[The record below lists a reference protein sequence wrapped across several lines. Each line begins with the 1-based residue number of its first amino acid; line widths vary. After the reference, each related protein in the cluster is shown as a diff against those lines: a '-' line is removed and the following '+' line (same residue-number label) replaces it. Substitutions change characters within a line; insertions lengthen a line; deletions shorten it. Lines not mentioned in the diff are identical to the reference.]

1 MQFQC
6 ATWSDYRHHIT
17 LKVLV
22 SVLPNSMIAFVSRA
36 YEGRI
41 SDKELT
47 IESEFLQTLPPF
59 TTLMA
64 DKGVNIS
71 EECHRYFLS
80 LAVPPGRRGL
90 PQMPS
95 AAVQKTKQIAN
106 KRILVEQVIRRLK
119 IFKLLKNELP
129 SSALHNIDNVI
140 LVCAALSNLK
150 KSVYSF

>member
-1 MQFQC
+1 MC
-6 ATWSDYRHHIT
+6 NHHNA

-41 SDKELT
+41 LDKDLT

-59 TTLMA
+59 TILMA
-64 DKGVNIS
+64 DKGFNIS

-80 LAVPPGRRGL
+80 LAVAVPPGRRSITDAL
-90 PQMPS
+90 SCCSEDQTDCHN
-95 AAVQKTKQIAN
+95 A
-106 KRILVEQVIRRLK
+106 KRISVEQVIRRLK
-119 IFKLLKNELP
+119 TFKLLKNELP
-129 SSALHNIDNVI
+129 ILALLHNIDDVI

-150 KSVYSF
+150 KSVHSF